1 MIAALRRQ
9 LGDPALPARVHALAA
24 GAPASAPVSLTL
36 ELGPGTPDWLAALPA
51 SGPFW
56 YQASPA
62 LGSFRLGL
70 GHALHVAS
78 SGGQRFASLASAF
91 AGFAGAW
98 RRNGKPLAFCG
109 FAFDERSQG
118 PLPNALLAI
127 PAVLLE
133 STGGH
138 CRATLT
144 TTAAEV
150 GLAPALWGELLA
162 RPAPDNGWHLLPGAD
177 PTLAEHAWIARA
189 GAALRAIA
197 AGHAA
202 KIVLARSRRLQA
214 DRPLPVRRLL
224 ASLVEQQPESTV
236 FAFGSGH
243 ATFLGATPECLVRL
257 AAGEVRADA
266 MAGTAWPGSPALDA
280 PKNQHEQALVVDAIV
295 AALAG
300 CCAGLPQ
307 PGAPGIYAAGPVAH
321 LRSVVSGRAAPGT
334 TLIDLVR
341 ALHPTPAVGGFPT
354 AAALAWL
361 AGHDERR
368 NGWYSGGFGTLT
380 ADGDGEFSVA
390 LRSAL
395 IAGET
400 IELQAGAGIVAGSD
414 PAQELAETEAK
425 FATLL
430 AALNAP
436 AEAARRT
443 RG

>member
-1 MIAALRRQ
+1 
-9 LGDPALPARVHALAA
+9 
-24 GAPASAPVSLTL
+24 
-36 ELGPGTPDWLAALPA
+36 
-51 SGPFW
+51 
-56 YQASPA
+56 
-62 LGSFRLGL
+62 
-70 GHALHVAS
+70 
-78 SGGQRFASLASAF
+78 
-91 AGFAGAW
+91 
-98 RRNGKPLAFCG
+98 
-109 FAFDERSQG
+109 
-118 PLPNALLAI
+118 
-127 PAVLLE
+127 
-133 STGGH
+133 
-138 CRATLT
+138 
-144 TTAAEV
+144 
-150 GLAPALWGELLA
+150 
-162 RPAPDNGWHLLPGAD
+162 
-177 PTLAEHAWIARA
+177 
-189 GAALRAIA
+189 
-197 AGHAA
+197 
-202 KIVLARSRRLQA
+202 
-214 DRPLPVRRLL
+214 
-224 ASLVEQQPESTV
+224 
-236 FAFGSGH
+236 
-243 ATFLGATPECLVRL
+243 
-257 AAGEVRADA
+257 
-266 MAGTAWPGSPALDA
+266 
-280 PKNQHEQALVVDAIV
+280 VVDAIV

>member
-1 MIAALRRQ
+1 M
-9 LGDPALPARVHALAA
+9 H
-24 GAPASAPVSLTL
+24 
-36 ELGPGTPDWLAALPA
+36 
-51 SGPFW
+51 
-56 YQASPA
+56 
-62 LGSFRLGL
+62 
-70 GHALHVAS
+70 
-78 SGGQRFASLASAF
+78 GGR
-91 AGFAGAW
+91 
-98 RRNGKPLAFCG
+98 
-109 FAFDERSQG
+109 
-118 PLPNALLAI
+118 
-127 PAVLLE
+127 
-133 STGGH
+133 

-150 GLAPALWGELLA
+150 GQAPALWRELLA
-162 RPAPDNGWHLLPGAD
+162 RPAPDNGWRLLPGAD

-197 AGHAA
+197 AGRAA

-236 FAFGSGH
+236 FAFGSGQ

-280 PKNQHEQALVVDAIV
+280 PKNRHEQALVVNAIV

-300 CCAGLPQ
+300 CCVGPPQ

-334 TLIDLVR
+334 TLFDLVR

-368 NGWYSGGFGTLT
+368 SGWYSGGFGTLT
-380 ADGDGEFSVA
+380 ADGDGEILGCAALGADRRRVDRTA
-390 LRSAL
+390 GRRRHRRRLRS
-395 IAGET
+395 
-400 IELQAGAGIVAGSD
+400 GAGTGRNRGQVRHPARRPERPRGSL
-414 PAQELAETEAK
+414 PPHPRLT
-425 FATLL
+425 FCGVSGM
-430 AALNAP
+430 
-436 AEAARRT
+436 AARRHCEGIANDYKSPAT
-443 RG
+443 RHILAKINKGTQP

>member
-1 MIAALRRQ
+1 MIAGLRRQ
-9 LGDPALPARVHALAA
+9 LGDPALPARMHALAA

-36 ELGPGTPDWLAALPA
+36 ELGPGTPDWLATLPA

-56 YQASPA
+56 YQARPA
-62 LGSFRLGL
+62 QGSFRLGL
-70 GHALHVAS
+70 GHALHVIS

-91 AGFAGAW
+91 AGFAGTW
-98 RRNGKPLAFCG
+98 RRNGTPLAFCG

-133 STGGH
+133 RTGGR

-144 TTAAEV
+144 TTAAQIDQ
-150 GLAPALWGELLA
+150 APALWRELLA
-162 RPAPDNGWHLLPGAD
+162 RPAPDNDWRLLPSAD
-177 PTLAEHAWIARA
+177 RTLAERAWIARA

-197 AGHAA
+197 GGRAA

-224 ASLVEQQPESTV
+224 ANLVEQQPESTV
-236 FAFGSGH
+236 FAFASGL

-257 AAGEVRADA
+257 AAGEVHADA
-266 MAGTAWPGSPALDA
+266 LAGTAWPGSPALDA
-280 PKNQHEQALVVDAIV
+280 AKNRHEQALVVDAIV

-300 CCAGLPQ
+300 CCAEPPQ
-307 PGAPGIYAAGPVAH
+307 PGAPGVHTAGPVAH
-321 LRSVVSGRAAPGT
+321 LRSVVSGRTAPGA
-334 TLIDLVR
+334 TLFDLVR
-341 ALHPTPAVGGFPT
+341 ALHPTPAVGGFPA

-361 AGHDERR
+361 AAHEERR
-368 NGWYSGGFGTLT
+368 SGWYSGGFGSL
-380 ADGDGEFSVA
+380 APDGDGDVSVA

-395 IAGET
+395 IAGDT

-414 PAQELAETEAK
+414 PTQELAETEAK

-430 AALNAP
+430 AALNAR
-436 AEAARRT
+436 AEPSRHSLC
-443 RG
+443 

>member
-9 LGDPALPARVHALAA
+9 LDEPALPARLRTLAA
-24 GAPASAPVSLTL
+24 GASASAPVSLTL
-36 ELGPGTPDWLAALPA
+36 ELGPGSRDWLVALPA

-56 YQASPA
+56 YQARPA
-62 LGSFRLGL
+62 QECFRLGL
-70 GHALHVAS
+70 GHALHVVS

-98 RRNGKPLAFCG
+98 RRNGTPLAFSG

-118 PLPNALLAI
+118 ALPNSLLAI

-133 STGGH
+133 SARGR

-144 TTAAEV
+144 TTTAQV
-150 GLAPALWGELLA
+150 GQAPALWLELLGH
-162 RPAPDNGWHLLPGAD
+162 PAPDN
-177 PTLAEHAWIARA
+177 AWIARS
-189 GAALRAIA
+189 AAPVRAIA
-197 AGHAA
+197 AGRAA

-214 DRPLPVRRLL
+214 DRPPPVRRLL

-280 PKNQHEQALVVDAIV
+280 PKNRHEQALVVDAIV

-300 CCAGLPQ
+300 CCTGLPQ
-307 PGAPGIYAAGPVAH
+307 TGTPGVYAAGPVAH
-321 LRSVVSGRAAPGT
+321 LRSVVSGRTAPGT
-334 TLIDLVR
+334 TLFDLVR

-368 NGWYSGGFGTLT
+368 SGWYSGGFGTLT

-414 PAQELAETEAK
+414 PTQELAETEAK